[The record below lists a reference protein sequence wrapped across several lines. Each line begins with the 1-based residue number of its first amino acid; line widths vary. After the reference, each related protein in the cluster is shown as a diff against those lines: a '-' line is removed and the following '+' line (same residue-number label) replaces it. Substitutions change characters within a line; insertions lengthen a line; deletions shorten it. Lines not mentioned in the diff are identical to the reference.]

1 MSESQ
6 SDVPVQCV
14 VKGPPIILLL
24 CPFCELHKAS
34 EAGQWKEEWDE
45 EGQTREEQRTGFTK
59 CRMTQHLQGCNSIPK
74 GFDQSRDSCWEMV
87 QKFLVYK
94 GDDLQESL
102 GRAKKDASQQRGYL
116 ETMWPRKDQEK
127 GGTAERD
134 RSRSP
139 RRRVATSK
147 AQELDDSFIDKQDF
161 EEIGRKAVQL
171 FIATRRL
178 ANKVDKK

>member
-1 MSESQ
+1 MSGHHFFPHSALK
-6 SDVPVQCV
+6 D
-14 VKGPPIILLL
+14 
-24 CPFCELHKAS
+24 
-34 EAGQWKEEWDE
+34 
-45 EGQTREEQRTGFTK
+45 
-59 CRMTQHLQGCNSIPK
+59 
-74 GFDQSRDSCWEMV
+74 
-87 QKFLVYK
+87 YK
-94 GDDLQESL
+94 GDDFQESL

-127 GGTAERD
+127 GAERD